1 MDLIVLIF
9 INKPEIFSMKNFI
22 LAIALILTGTSSFA
36 FGNCT
41 SGNCSRPVLSGVK
54 TVVTAPVRVARRVVT
69 LPSRVRVNRLY
80 R

>member
-1 MDLIVLIF
+1 
-9 INKPEIFSMKNFI
+9 MKNLI

-54 TVVTAPVRVARRVVT
+54 SVVTAPVKVTRRVVS
-69 LPSRVRVNRLY
+69 LPARVRAYRLY